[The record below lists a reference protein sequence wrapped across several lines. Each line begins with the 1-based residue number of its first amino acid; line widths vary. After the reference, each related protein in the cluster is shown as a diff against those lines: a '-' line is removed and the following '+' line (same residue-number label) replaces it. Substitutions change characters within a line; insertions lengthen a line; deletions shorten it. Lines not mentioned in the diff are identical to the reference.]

1 MQQEQ
6 EVSLDFLRI
15 RPSEPMLFLD
25 KAEIARCANYRE
37 AVRLAWERRQ
47 PRGMTMR
54 TLAELCGM
62 YPQHVSSYLHEDP
75 LLPSGAPRLNLPA
88 DKIAAFEA
96 AVGNYAVS
104 QYLNHLGRLTIM
116 QEVIAAQRAA

>member
-1 MQQEQ
+1 MQREQ

-15 RPSEPMLFLD
+15 RPSGRMQFID
-25 KAEIARCANYRE
+25 KVEIARCVTYRQ

-47 PRGMTMR
+47 PRAMTKR

-75 LLPSGAPRLNLPA
+75 LMPSGAPRLSLPA
-88 DKIAAFEA
+88 EKIGAFEA

-104 QYLNHLGRLTIM
+104 QYLIRLGHLTIM
-116 QEVIAAQRAA
+116 QEVIAAQGAV

>member
-1 MQQEQ
+1 MQREQ

-15 RPSEPMLFLD
+15 RPSEPMQFVD
-25 KAEIARCANYRE
+25 KAEIARCVTYRQ
-37 AVRLAWERRQ
+37 AVRLAWDMRQ

-62 YPQHVSSYLHEDP
+62 YPQHVSSYLHVDP

-88 DKIAAFEA
+88 EKINAFEA

-116 QEVIAAQRAA
+116 EEVIAQRTA

>member
-1 MQQEQ
+1 MQREQ
-6 EVSLDFLRI
+6 GASLDFLRI
-15 RPSEPMLFLD
+15 RPSEPMQFVD
-25 KAEIARCANYRE
+25 KAEIAQCVTYRQ

-75 LLPSGAPRLNLPA
+75 LMPSGAPRLNLPA
-88 DKIAAFEA
+88 EKINAFET

-116 QEVIAAQRAA
+116 QEVIAAQRVA

>member
-1 MQQEQ
+1 MQREQ

-15 RPSEPMLFLD
+15 RPSEPMQFID
-25 KAEIARCANYRE
+25 KVEIARCVTYRQ

-47 PRGMTMR
+47 PRAMTKR

-75 LLPSGAPRLNLPA
+75 LMPSLSL
-88 DKIAAFEA
+88 I
-96 AVGNYAVS
+96 
-104 QYLNHLGRLTIM
+104 HI
-116 QEVIAAQRAA
+116 

>member
-15 RPSEPMLFLD
+15 RPSEPMLFID
-25 KAEIARCANYRE
+25 KAEIARCVTYRQ
-37 AVRLAWERRQ
+37 AVRLAWDMRR

-62 YPQHVSSYLHEDP
+62 YPQHVSSYLHENP

-88 DKIAAFEA
+88 EKISAFEA

>member
-6 EVSLDFLRI
+6 EVSLGFLRI
-15 RPSEPMLFLD
+15 RPSEPMQFID
-25 KAEIARCANYRE
+25 KAEIARCVTYRQ
-37 AVRLAWERRQ
+37 AVRLAWDMRQ

-88 DKIAAFEA
+88 EKINAFEA

>member
-1 MQQEQ
+1 MQREQ

-15 RPSEPMLFLD
+15 RPSEPMLFID
-25 KAEIARCANYRE
+25 KVEIARCVTYRQ
-37 AVRLAWERRQ
+37 AVRLAWDMRQ

-62 YPQHVSSYLHEDP
+62 YPQHVSSYLHEDQF
-75 LLPSGAPRLNLPA
+75 LPSGAPRLNLPA
-88 DKIAAFEA
+88 EKINAFEA

>member
-1 MQQEQ
+1 MQREQ

-15 RPSEPMLFLD
+15 RPSEPMLFID
-25 KAEIARCANYRE
+25 KAEIARCVTYRQ
-37 AVRLAWERRQ
+37 AVRLAWDMRQ

-88 DKIAAFEA
+88 EKINAFEA